1 MLLKMAS
8 DCFKK
13 QAAAMYLKALK
24 CQIIL
29 TYLTM
34 SKIKIP
40 TKYKPDWEKLLKLQ
54 PLEASVCKT
63 EPISCNK
70 L

>member
-8 DCFKK
+8 DGFKK
-13 QAAAMYLKALK
+13 QAAAMYSKALK

-29 TYLTM
+29 MYLTV

-40 TKYKPDWEKLLKLQ
+40 TKSEPHWEKLLMLQ
-54 PLEASVCKT
+54 PLEASFC
-63 EPISCNK
+63 INRIHI
-70 L
+70 LQ